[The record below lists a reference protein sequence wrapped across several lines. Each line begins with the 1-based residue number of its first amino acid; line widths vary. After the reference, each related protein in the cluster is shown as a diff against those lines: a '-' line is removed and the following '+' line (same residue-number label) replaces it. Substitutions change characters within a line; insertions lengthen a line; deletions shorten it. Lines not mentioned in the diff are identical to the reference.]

1 LAMRFAPLTKGLS
14 IMALSREEE
23 KMDKMSIVYSGLGI
37 IFAVFFFLG
46 GYILRKY
53 TARMKVKR
61 AEEKART
68 VVEEAKKDAESRKRE
83 AQLESKDLLLKMRGE
98 FEKESKDRRR
108 ELGNLEKRLMQR
120 EENLDRRID
129 VLDKKEKEIE
139 GSRRQLQARD
149 RLMQEKEN
157 KLSQLLQEEKER
169 LQRVSGMTMDEA
181 KRILLKRLEN
191 DVKQESAYMVKRL
204 EEEAREKAD
213 KEARKIIGLAIQKC
227 AADHT
232 VETTISVVNLP
243 NDEMKGRII
252 GREGRNI
259 RALEM
264 ATGIDVI
271 IDDTP
276 EAVILSGFDMVRR
289 EIARVTLERLIE
301 DGRIHPARI
310 EELVIKV
317 KKEMDGTI
325 KEEGEKAVFDVG
337 LHGIH
342 PELSKLLGRLRYR
355 TSYGQNVLQHSKEVA
370 YIMGVMANELKLD
383 FSLAK
388 RIGLLH
394 DIGKAVSHEVEGT
407 HAKIGAD
414 IARKYNEPEV
424 VSHAIEAHHQ
434 DVEVRTLLA
443 VLVQAAD
450 AISASRPGAR
460 RETLTTYVKRLEK
473 LEAIANAFN
482 GVEKSYAIQAG
493 REIRI
498 MVKPEV
504 VDDLQSTIMARD
516 IKKKVEEGLEYPGQ
530 IKVTVIR
537 EMRAIEY
544 AK

>member
-1 LAMRFAPLTKGLS
+1 MS
-14 IMALSREEE
+14 
-23 KMDKMSIVYSGLGI
+23 KMLVFNIGFGVLG
-37 IFAVFFFLG
+37 AFFFFFI

-53 TARMKVKR
+53 TARMKVHR
-61 AEEKART
+61 AEEKSKAI
-68 VVEEAKKDAESRKRE
+68 VEEAKKDAESRRRE
-83 AQLESKDLLLKMRGE
+83 AQLEAKDLLLKMRSD
-98 FEKESKDRRR
+98 FERESKERRR
-108 ELGNLEKRLMQR
+108 ELSQLERRLAQR
-120 EENLDRRID
+120 EENLDRKID
-129 VLDKKEKEIE
+129 LLDRKEKDIS
-139 GSRRQLQARD
+139 SRYNRLQDREKQMQNKERD
-149 RLMQEKEN
+149 
-157 KLSQLLQEEKER
+157 LSLLIQEEKER
-169 LQRVSGMTMDEA
+169 LQKISGMTMDEA

-191 DVKQESAYMVKRL
+191 DVKQESAYMIKRL
-204 EEEAREKAD
+204 EEETREKAD

-289 EIARVTLERLIE
+289 EIARLTLVRLIE

-310 EELVIKV
+310 EEVVAKV
-317 KKEMDGTI
+317 KKEMESAI
-325 KEEGEKAVFDVG
+325 REEGEKAVFDVG

-342 PELSKLLGRLRYR
+342 PELVKLLGRLRYR

-370 YIMGVMANELKLD
+370 YIMGIMAGELKLD

-407 HAKIGAD
+407 HAKIGSD
-414 IARKYNEPEV
+414 IAKKYNEPEV
-424 VSHAIEAHHQ
+424 IAHAIEAHHQ
-434 DVEVRTLLA
+434 DIEAKTLLA
-443 VLVQAAD
+443 ALVQSAD
-450 AISASRPGAR
+450 AISATRPGAR
-460 RETLTTYVKRLEK
+460 RETLETYIKRLDK
-473 LEAIANAFN
+473 LESIADSFQ
-482 GVEKSYAIQAG
+482 GVDKAYAIQAG
-493 REIRI
+493 REVRVI
-498 MVKPEV
+498 VKPE
-504 VDDLQSTIMARD
+504 TISDAQASVLARD
-516 IKKKVEEGLEYPGQ
+516 VKKKVEEGLEYPGQ

-537 EMRAIEY
+537 ETRAIEF

>member
-1 LAMRFAPLTKGLS
+1 
-14 IMALSREEE
+14 
-23 KMDKMSIVYSGLGI
+23 MDKVTIIYMGFGILGA
-37 IFAVFFFLG
+37 FVFFLVGF
-46 GYILRKY
+46 ILRKY

-61 AEEKART
+61 AEERAKSI
-68 VVEEAKKDAESRKRE
+68 VEEAKKEAESRRRE
-83 AQLESKDLLLKMRGE
+83 AQLEAKDLLLKMRSD
-98 FEKESKDRRR
+98 FEKDSKERRR
-108 ELGNLEKRLMQR
+108 ELGKLEKRIEQR

-129 VLDKKEKEIE
+129 VLDKKEKEVEARYHHLRGKEREIQNKDNE
-139 GSRRQLQARD
+139 LSR
-149 RLMQEKEN
+149 
-157 KLSQLLQEEKER
+157 LLQEEKEK
-169 LQRVSGMTMDEA
+169 LQRVSGMTVDEA

-191 DVKQESAYMVKRL
+191 DVKQEFAYMLKKL
-204 EEEAREKAD
+204 QDEAREKAD
-213 KEARKIIGLAIQKC
+213 KEARKIVGLAIQKC
-227 AADHT
+227 ATDHT
-232 VETTISVVNLP
+232 VERTISVVNLP

-289 EIARVTLERLIE
+289 EIARIALEKLIE

-310 EELVIKV
+310 EEVVAKA
-317 KKEMDGTI
+317 KKEMEATI
-325 KEEGEKAVFDVG
+325 REEGEKAVFDVG

-342 PELSKLLGRLRYR
+342 PELIKLLGRLKYR

-370 YIMGVMANELKLD
+370 YIMGVMAGELKLD
-383 FSLAK
+383 FKLAK

-407 HAKIGAD
+407 HAKIGSD
-414 IARKYNEPEV
+414 IARKYNEPEIV
-424 VSHAIEAHHQ
+424 IHAIEAHHE
-434 DVEVRTLLA
+434 DIEARTLLA

-450 AISASRPGAR
+450 GISATRPGAR
-460 RETLTTYVKRLEK
+460 RETLETYIKRLEN
-473 LEAIANAFN
+473 LEAIANDFK
-482 GVEKSYAIQAG
+482 GVQKSYAIQAG
-493 REIRI
+493 REVRI

-504 VDDLQSTIMARD
+504 LDDARSAVLARD
-516 IKKKVEEGLEYPGQ
+516 IKKNIAEGLEYPGQ

-537 EMRAIEY
+537 ETRAIEY

>member
-1 LAMRFAPLTKGLS
+1 M
-14 IMALSREEE
+14 IMNIIYAGFGVLGAL
-23 KMDKMSIVYSGLGI
+23 
-37 IFAVFFFLG
+37 FFFLI
-46 GYILRKY
+46 GYVLRKY

-61 AEEKART
+61 AEEKSKT
-68 VVEEAKKDAESRKRE
+68 IIEDAKKDAESRRRE
-83 AQLESKDLLLKMRGE
+83 AQLEAKDLLLKMRSD
-98 FEKESKDRRR
+98 FEKDSKERRK
-108 ELGNLEKRLMQR
+108 ELAQLEKRLIQR
-120 EENLDRRID
+120 EENLDKRID
-129 VLDKKEKEIE
+129 LLDKKEKEIE
-139 GSRRQLQARD
+139 SRIGHLRSK
-149 RLMQEKEN
+149 EKGIVDKE
-157 KLSQLLQEEKER
+157 KHLEALFQEERER
-169 LQRVSGMTMDEA
+169 LQRVSGMTVDEA

-191 DVKQESAYMVKRL
+191 EVKQESAYMVKRL
-204 EEEAREKAD
+204 EEEAKEKAD

-243 NDEMKGRII
+243 SDEMKGRII

-276 EAVILSGFDMVRR
+276 EAVILSGFDIVRR
-289 EIARVTLERLIE
+289 EIARIALSRLIS

-310 EELVIKV
+310 EEVVEKV
-317 KKEMDGTI
+317 KKEMEATI
-325 KEEGEKAVFDVG
+325 REEGERAVFDCG

-342 PELSKLLGRLRYR
+342 PEMVKLLGRLKYR

-370 YIMGVMANELKLD
+370 YIMGIMAGELKLD
-383 FSLAK
+383 FNLAK

-414 IARKYNEPEV
+414 IARKLGEPENIV
-424 VSHAIEAHHQ
+424 HAIEAHHQ
-434 DVEVRTLLA
+434 DIEPKTLLA
-443 VLVQAAD
+443 VLVQAGD
-450 AISASRPGAR
+450 AISATRPGAR
-460 RETLTTYVKRLEK
+460 RETLETYIKRLEK
-473 LEAIANAFN
+473 LESIADNFK
-482 GVEKSYAIQAG
+482 GVEKAFAIQAG

-498 MVKPEV
+498 MVKPEML
-504 VDDLQSTIMARD
+504 DDAQAAALARD
-516 IKKKVEEGLEYPGQ
+516 LKKKIEEGLEYPGQ

-537 EMRAIEY
+537 ETRAIEY